1 MLLCKLQQ
9 FVARITSPLVTRE
22 SCLMFIGQTCR
33 KNMKCPPHA
42 LANHNEIILFPLFLF
57 NCINILSS
65 LAGKRGPR
73 LSLSRQNSNP
83 GSEQRSEESMF
94 L

>member
-9 FVARITSPLVTRE
+9 FVARITSPLVTWE
-22 SCLMFIGQTCR
+22 SCLMFICR

-42 LANHNEIILFPLFLF
+42 LANHNEIILLPLFLF
-57 NCINILSS
+57 NCINLLSS